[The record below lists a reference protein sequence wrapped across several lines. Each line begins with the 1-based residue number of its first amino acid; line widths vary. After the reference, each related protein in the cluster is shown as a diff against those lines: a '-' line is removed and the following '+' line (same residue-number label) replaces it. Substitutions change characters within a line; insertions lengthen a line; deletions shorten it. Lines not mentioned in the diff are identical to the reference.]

1 MSRMSTGSIPSPAPS
16 STTAPTLRRTVLA
29 NVLRRGTVLLV
40 LLVLLVFFSA
50 ASELFFQGQN
60 LTNILTQSS
69 PTILVAAGLT
79 LTMLVGGIDLSVGS
93 VAALVGAVSAGL
105 IVRSQLPVWAGI
117 LGGLALG
124 ALLGAVNGGLVVLG
138 RLPPFVATLA
148 MLGVAR
154 GLTLVYTEGRPIS
167 GMGDEY
173 TFLGSGEVAL
183 FGERLAVPTPVIIV
197 TVVIILVWLLL
208 TRTTFGLRI
217 YAIGGN
223 EETARLAGVPV
234 RRVKILTYSL
244 SGLLAA
250 LCGVLL
256 TARLYSAQPQVGVG
270 LELDAIAASVLG
282 GVSLFGGVGNILGTV
297 IGALLVGV
305 LGNGLTLLRVPS
317 YPQQVIQ
324 GVVLVLAV
332 SIDMFAKRLEQR

>member
-1 MSRMSTGSIPSPAPS
+1 
-16 STTAPTLRRTVLA
+16 LQRTVLA

-105 IVRSQLPVWAGI
+105 IVRNLLPVWVGI

-124 ALLGAVNGGLVVLG
+124 ALLGAVNGGLIVFG

-167 GMGDEY
+167 GMGEEY
-173 TFLGSGEVAL
+173 TFLGSGEIAL
-183 FGERLAVPTPVIIV
+183 FGERLGVPTPVIIV
-197 TVVIILVWLLL
+197 TVVIFLVWLLL

-234 RRVKILTYSL
+234 RRVKILTYAL

-282 GVSLFGGVGNILGTV
+282 GVSLFGGVGNIWGTV

-305 LGNGLTLLRVPS
+305 LGNGLTLLRVAS

-332 SIDMFAKRLEQR
+332 SIDMFAKRLEQH